1 MALTFG
7 FRNFAQAKLGDKRRS
22 TRLAELVDQICR
34 HPGGSLPDK
43 LKEPADLR
51 AFYRLMDRPEVTHTA
66 LIASHADQTRRAI
79 NALPDGT
86 VVLNLHDATEL
97 DYSSKKS
104 LHAELAQIGNGNRLG
119 FICHNSLAVLADSG
133 ETLGLL
139 SQILHRRAEVP
150 EKEPLQ
156 ARRQRESRESR
167 LWVHGVKRSG
177 MVREGIVCVD
187 VSDSLSDTFEYMAY
201 EVNQGRHFLLRAK
214 ENRALHEPLC
224 DARGEP
230 LNEERYLFDAVRRLP
245 SRGQRTI
252 QVLASPGRQAR
263 KTTVEVS
270 FAKACLA
277 LPGKHLGEYPKQPLC
292 LWVVRV
298 WEPHTPEGEEPLEW
312 ILLTNVPATNTA
324 QAQQRVD
331 WYERRPIIEEFHKGM
346 KTGCKLEAMQFT
358 TTARLE
364 PAVAVLSAVTTTL
377 LRLRDAAR
385 ADDADK
391 RAASEV
397 VAPEYVET
405 LAAHY
410 RKRVGPNPTIR
421 VFYIHVARLGGHQ
434 NRKCDG
440 FPGWITLWRGWMK
453 LESMVD
459 GYRAAQRK
467 IARECGKS

>member
-7 FRNFAQAKLGDKRRS
+7 FRSFAQAKLGDKRRS
-22 TRLAELVDQICR
+22 TRLAALVDRMCR

-51 AFYRLMDRPEVTHTA
+51 AFYRLMNRPEVTHTA
-66 LIASHADQTRRAI
+66 LMASHADETRRSI
-79 NALPDGT
+79 NALKDGT

-104 LHAELAQIGNGNRLG
+104 LHEELAQIGNGNGLG
-119 FICHNSLAVLADSG
+119 FICHNSLAVLANSG

-139 SQILHRRAEVP
+139 SQILHRRAEAP
-150 EKEPLQ
+150 KNEPLKV
-156 ARRQRESRESR
+156 RRERESRESR
-167 LWVHGVKRSG
+167 LWVEGVKRSG
-177 MVREGIVCVD
+177 AVREGLMCVD

-201 EVNQGRHFLLRAK
+201 EVDQGRHFVLRAK

-224 DARGEP
+224 NGQGEA
-230 LNEERYLFDAVRRLP
+230 LNEERYLFDAVRRWP
-245 SRGQRTI
+245 SMGQRTI

-277 LPGKHLGEYPKQPLC
+277 LPSKHLGEYPKRPLY

-312 ILLTNVPATNTA
+312 ILLTNVPASSAA

-331 WYERRPIIEEFHKGM
+331 WYERRPIIEELHKGM
-346 KTGCKLEAMQFT
+346 KTGCKLEALQFT

-364 PAVAVLSAVTTTL
+364 PAIAVLSAVTTTL

-391 RAASEV
+391 RPASEV
-397 VAPEYVET
+397 VALEYVET

-410 RKRVGPNPTIR
+410 GKRVGPNPTIR
-421 VFYIHVARLGGHQ
+421 MFYFHVARLGGHQ

-459 GYRAAQRK
+459 GYRAAQRNTG
-467 IARECGKS
+467 RRCGKS